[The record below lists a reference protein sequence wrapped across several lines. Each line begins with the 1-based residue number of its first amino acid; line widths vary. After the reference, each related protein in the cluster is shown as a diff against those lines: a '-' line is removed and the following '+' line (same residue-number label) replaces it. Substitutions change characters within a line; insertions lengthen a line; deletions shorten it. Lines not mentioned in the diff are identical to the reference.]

1 MRFVRMLRLCMFV
14 AASALAPTLA
24 FSQNIEDAALSDQ
37 PTYLRNIATG
47 KCLEQLP
54 FRLISA
60 GTPSRIRTC
69 DFNRSAGSPSFQKW
83 RISEVTSGFWRIE
96 SSHRGTCL
104 NIKASSQNYDSAE
117 PRFVGCGNH
126 PDQLWRIIPLSSD
139 PTKFQFRSVST
150 GRCLNV
156 HSGRENRDLGKVS
169 VYTCAATP
177 DQYWQ
182 RVNEDAAQILNQAE
196 R

>member
-1 MRFVRMLRLCMFV
+1 MRFVTMLWLSAFI
-14 AASALAPTLA
+14 SALALPPTLA
-24 FSQNIEDAALSDQ
+24 FSQSAEVALTSDQ

-54 FRLISA
+54 FRLVGA
-60 GTPSRIRTC
+60 GTPSRIQTC

-83 RISEVTSGFWRIE
+83 RVSEVSSGVWRVE
-96 SSHRGTCL
+96 SSYGGTCL
-104 NIKASSQNYDSAE
+104 NIKASSQNHDGAE

-126 PDQLWRIIPLSSD
+126 PDQQWQIIPLGSD
-139 PTKFQFRSVST
+139 PTKVQFRSVST

-156 HSGRENRDLGKVS
+156 HNGRENRDLGKVS
-169 VYTCAATP
+169 VYTCSDTS

-182 RVNEDAAQILNQAE
+182 RVDEDAARILNQAE